1 VSCAVWFGL
10 VCAATWLAPRAA
22 RWICRTR
29 RPPGASITINH
40 RHTFMY
46 LTAHDGTGS
55 SGEKGGAASRHCR
68 IGRQTQTPFLH
79 LCLPTAPCPALPRPA
94 STRRSV
100 RSPHHHRTLAL
111 TLEPG
116 SRPLDVVRCI
126 LRLYLSSSAAATH
139 CQVIHSS
146 IIQPPNSAVH
156 PPTHP
161 HARVFSSRLVS
172 SPPSPPTS
180 RTP

>member
-79 LCLPTAPCPALPRPA
+79 LCLPTAPCPALPR
-94 STRRSV
+94 RSV

-111 TLEPG
+111 TLEPR

>member
-46 LTAHDGTGS
+46 PTAHDGTGS

-79 LCLPTAPCPALPRPA
+79 LCLPTAPCPASSCPLHLDVRPA
-94 STRRSV
+94 PTRRSV

-116 SRPLDVVRCI
+116 SRPLDVVRYPAVVPLVLCCCHS
-126 LRLYLSSSAAATH
+126 LPGDLLFYYSTTQLCRPSS
-139 CQVIHSS
+139 
-146 IIQPPNSAVH
+146 N
-156 PPTHP
+156 PPT
-161 HARVFSSRLVS
+161 R
-172 SPPSPPTS
+172 
-180 RTP
+180 